1 MSSNNNNNNNNNDT
15 DTYEERT
22 TRNAF
27 VIRTIERTR
36 SHAKENKYCFDCKL
50 RLGKLVLLKFGTF
63 LCLGCAEGHEEM
75 VNNALGRRGEK
86 IAKEILYLRRGR
98 NSITDDDDDDDDRG
112 SSTSRNKLDCEQF
125 TDLEVATISVGGNKN
140 LMDFLKNEHE
150 IVVGNLQTKDR
161 ARFYRECKELRL
173 YRVEL
178 AMAAS
183 MRRHALDVEFL
194 RMGNNNNTNDDYD
207 VKDSLGSVFT
217 DIDKEI
223 MEEDERERR
232 ERLKHVFVKGEDDED
247 DDDDDGLNA
256 EQIQQKQQQQTA
268 AMTNIFSNPSNLL
281 KSIDTSGLNKLGTW
295 VQNMTKITSTSTS
308 SQQQQ
313 QETNKKMTT
322 KTYSD
327 ESLMK
332 EIETIADNAT
342 TTTASNSQS
351 PDKDQQQ
358 QQQQQQTTNIT
369 EAQRKLLLLKKTS
382 DTRHHTH
389 VKARNDA
396 ATNVQKQWKA
406 IIERKAFLEK
416 KRAVVT
422 IQSNF
427 RALKARNE
435 LKEIKREIK
444 EKEEEEKAAV
454 KIQSRFRGLKAR
466 TITIAELREDVKRK
480 ENERIELEEKRFR
493 ERTES
498 AAILIQKSF
507 KGSRQRKVYGEIKL
521 ENAERN
527 LAAARIQSLFRGKK
541 TREGLANEKKA
552 REEQLANE
560 KKAREERLA
569 NEEKAKH
576 LIAALEKRERE
587 NEIRIQA
594 AAVLQANAR
603 GFLARTK
610 ARNLREIARYKI
622 EAKQRAK
629 EIVAQKI
636 EHRINELRK
645 LVLV

>member
-1 MSSNNNNNNNNNDT
+1 
-15 DTYEERT
+15 
-22 TRNAF
+22 
-27 VIRTIERTR
+27 
-36 SHAKENKYCFDCKL
+36 
-50 RLGKLVLLKFGTF
+50 
-63 LCLGCAEGHEEM
+63 
-75 VNNALGRRGEK
+75 
-86 IAKEILYLRRGR
+86 
-98 NSITDDDDDDDDRG
+98 
-112 SSTSRNKLDCEQF
+112 
-125 TDLEVATISVGGNKN
+125 
-140 LMDFLKNEHE
+140 
-150 IVVGNLQTKDR
+150 
-161 ARFYRECKELRL
+161 
-173 YRVEL
+173 
-178 AMAAS
+178 MAAS

-194 RMGNNNNTNDDYD
+194 RMVNNNNTNDDYD

-256 EQIQQKQQQQTA
+256 VQIQQKQQQQTA

-295 VQNMTKITSTSTS
+295 VQSMTKITTTSTS

-351 PDKDQQQ
+351 PDKDQQ

-444 EKEEEEKAAV
+444 EKEQKEKAAV

-521 ENAERN
+521 ENAQRN

-541 TREGLANEKKA
+541 TRES
-552 REEQLANE
+552 LANE

-569 NEEKAKH
+569 NEEKAKN

-610 ARNLREIARYKI
+610 ARNLRELARYKI